1 MSLPVPFFAVAEE
14 EPSQSYIDEDEG
26 DVINSLFLDGGDSSD
41 SILNIHTQKAV
52 EEVSAIDERS
62 SSLQHEI
69 VEDTAPMDPLSSH
82 SVQQHL
88 EITGVAVKE
97 DVASP
102 PATFLS
108 QLPSVT
114 AIVHEERRGVVGEE
128 EAVGSGE
135 EVVVNEEEK
144 GDVNGEKVVV
154 SGEEVVVNEE
164 EKGDVSGEEVVVS
177 GEEVVVNEE
186 KSDVIGEKGDVIGEK
201 GDVNEEE
208 KGEVNEEE
216 KGEVNEEERR
226 DVMEEEK
233 GDVNEEEKHDIMEE
247 EKGDGSEEK
256 HDAIEE
262 KNRDVMEEE
271 KHDATKEEQEKEDMK
286 KITVEQTN
294 GTSTTITEQKEHP
307 RQEKHPTP
315 TPYKKK
321 PLHKESKK
329 TIPSMLHKEKTDELL
344 NETQPSRIGLQERLQ
359 SRKNEKRSAIDARLS
374 KLGIFGSVT
383 TSDVWS
389 MRWKS

>member
-135 EVVVNEEEK
+135 EVVVNEEK
-144 GDVNGEKVVV
+144 SDVI
-154 SGEEVVVNEE
+154 GEEVVVNEE
-164 EKGDVSGEEVVVS
+164 EKGDVS

-201 GDVNEEE
+201 GDVIGE
-208 KGEVNEEE
+208 KGDVNEEE

-271 KHDATKEEQEKEDMK
+271 KHDATKEEQEKENMK

-315 TPYKKK
+315 TPCKKK

>member
-52 EEVSAIDERS
+52 EDVSAIDERS

-88 EITGVAVKE
+88 AITGVAVKE

-114 AIVHEERRGVVGEE
+114 AVVHEERRGVVGEE
-128 EAVGSGE
+128 
-135 EVVVNEEEK
+135 K
-144 GDVNGEKVVV
+144 DD
-154 SGEEVVVNEE
+154 VNEE
-164 EKGDVSGEEVVVS
+164 EKGDVSGEEVVVI
-177 GEEVVVNEE
+177 EEE
-186 KSDVIGEKGDVIGEK
+186 KSDVNEEEKGDVSGEEAVVEEKGNVNEEEKGDVNGGK

-208 KGEVNEEE
+208 KH
-216 KGEVNEEERR
+216 
-226 DVMEEEK
+226 DIMEEEK
-233 GDVNEEEKHDIMEE
+233 RNVNEEKHDIMEE

-307 RQEKHPTP
+307 RHEKHPTP
-315 TPYKKK
+315 TPCKKK
-321 PLHKESKK
+321 PSRKESKK

>member
-128 EAVGSGE
+128 E
-135 EVVVNEEEK
+135 
-144 GDVNGEKVVV
+144 
-154 SGEEVVVNEE
+154 
-164 EKGDVSGEEVVVS
+164 VVVS

-201 GDVNEEE
+201 GDVNEEKSDVIGE
-208 KGEVNEEE
+208 KGDVN
-216 KGEVNEEERR
+216 
-226 DVMEEEK
+226 EEEK

-271 KHDATKEEQEKEDMK
+271 KHDATKEEQEKENMK

-315 TPYKKK
+315 TPCKKK

>member
-52 EEVSAIDERS
+52 EDVSAIDERS

-88 EITGVAVKE
+88 AITGVAVKE

-114 AIVHEERRGVVGEE
+114 AVVHEERRGV
-128 EAVGSGE
+128 VGSGE

-144 GDVNGEKVVV
+144 GDVNGE
-154 SGEEVVVNEE
+154 EVVVNEE
-164 EKGDVSGEEVVVS
+164 EKGDVNEEKSYVNGEEVVVS
-177 GEEVVVNEE
+177 GEEAVVEE
-186 KSDVIGEKGDVIGEK
+186 KGNVSEEEKGDVNGGKGDVNEEEK

-208 KGEVNEEE
+208 KH
-216 KGEVNEEERR
+216 
-226 DVMEEEK
+226 DIM
-233 GDVNEEEKHDIMEE
+233 EEEKHDIMEE

-262 KNRDVMEEE
+262 KNRDVMEE

-294 GTSTTITEQKEHP
+294 GTSTTKTEQKEHL

-315 TPYKKK
+315 TPCKKK

>member
-114 AIVHEERRGVVGEE
+114 AVVQEERRGVVGEE
-128 EAVGSGE
+128 EA
-135 EVVVNEEEK
+135 
-144 GDVNGEKVVV
+144 
-154 SGEEVVVNEE
+154 VVNEE
-164 EKGDVSGEEVVVS
+164 EKGDVSGEEVVVNEEKKS
-177 GEEVVVNEE
+177 DVNGEEVVVSGEE
-186 KSDVIGEKGDVIGEK
+186 AVV
-201 GDVNEEE
+201 EE
-208 KGEVNEEE
+208 KGNVN
-216 KGEVNEEERR
+216 
-226 DVMEEEK
+226 EEEK

-286 KITVEQTN
+286 KITIEQTN

-315 TPYKKK
+315 TPCKKK

>member
-52 EEVSAIDERS
+52 EDVSAIDERS

-128 EAVGSGE
+128 E
-135 EVVVNEEEK
+135 
-144 GDVNGEKVVV
+144 
-154 SGEEVVVNEE
+154 
-164 EKGDVSGEEVVVS
+164 VVVS

-186 KSDVIGEKGDVIGEK
+186 KSDVIGEKGDVIGEEVVVSGEEK
-201 GDVNEEE
+201 HDIMEEE
-208 KGEVNEEE
+208 KGD
-216 KGEVNEEERR
+216 VNEEERR

-315 TPYKKK
+315 TPCKKK

>member
-114 AIVHEERRGVVGEE
+114 AIVHERRGVVGE
-128 EAVGSGE
+128 
-135 EVVVNEEEK
+135 
-144 GDVNGEKVVV
+144 
-154 SGEEVVVNEE
+154 EEVVVNEE
-164 EKGDVSGEEVVVS
+164 EKGDVSGEEVVVN
-177 GEEVVVNEE
+177 GE
-186 KSDVIGEKGDVIGEK
+186 KRRDVIEEKGDVIGEK
-201 GDVNEEE
+201 GD
-208 KGEVNEEE
+208 
-216 KGEVNEEERR
+216 VNEEERR

-233 GDVNEEEKHDIMEE
+233 GDVIEEEKHDIMEE

-315 TPYKKK
+315 TPCKKK
-321 PLHKESKK
+321 PLHKENKK

>member
-52 EEVSAIDERS
+52 EDVSAIDERS

-114 AIVHEERRGVVGEE
+114 AVVQEERRGVVGEE
-128 EAVGSGE
+128 KDDVSGE

-144 GDVNGEKVVV
+144 GDVNGEK
-154 SGEEVVVNEE
+154 SDVNEE
-164 EKGDVSGEEVVVS
+164 EKGDVI
-177 GEEVVVNEE
+177 EE
-186 KSDVIGEKGDVIGEK
+186 KNRDVIGEKGDVSGEEAVVEEK
-201 GDVNEEE
+201 GNVNEEE
-208 KGEVNEEE
+208 KH
-216 KGEVNEEERR
+216 
-226 DVMEEEK
+226 DIMEEEK
-233 GDVNEEEKHDIMEE
+233 GDVNEEKHDIMEE
-247 EKGDGSEEK
+247 EKGDGSEEQ

-294 GTSTTITEQKEHP
+294 GTSTTITEQKEHL

-315 TPYKKK
+315 TPCKKK

>member
-128 EAVGSGE
+128 E
-135 EVVVNEEEK
+135 
-144 GDVNGEKVVV
+144 VVV

-186 KSDVIGEKGDVIGEK
+186 KSDVIGEEVVVNEEKGDVIGEK
-201 GDVNEEE
+201 GDVNEE
-208 KGEVNEEE
+208 KS
-216 KGEVNEEERR
+216 
-226 DVMEEEK
+226 DVIGEK

-307 RQEKHPTP
+307 RQEEHPTP
-315 TPYKKK
+315 TPCKKK